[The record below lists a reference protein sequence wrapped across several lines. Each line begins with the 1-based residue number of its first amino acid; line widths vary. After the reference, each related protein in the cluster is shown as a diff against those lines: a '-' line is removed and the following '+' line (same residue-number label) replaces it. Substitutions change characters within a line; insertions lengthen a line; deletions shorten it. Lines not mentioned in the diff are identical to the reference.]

1 MLKCFVWVYQ
11 LQIWFATCKELQ
23 GLNKPYPAWLNTL
36 VVLIL
41 LMGILFALPNIYGSA
56 PAVQLANTAD
66 VAVSEAQLDGYVRTL
81 EGDGIIPEKF
91 FLKDERAVI
100 RFNDEQ
106 DQQRAADRLR
116 ARYGQ
121 DTNVAL
127 TLAPRVP
134 DWMRDMGLTPMSLGL
149 DLRGGV
155 YVLLE
160 VDMDTAIENRMKGYQ
175 QAIFDGLVEERISR
189 RVDLNNG
196 IITIRLR
203 NAEDLEVARG
213 IVTRADANLAVGD
226 GTDGTSLLVRM
237 TELQIKERQDFA
249 IEQNMT
255 TLRNR
260 VDQLGVA
267 EPLVQRQGVDRI
279 VVQLPGVQDPTELE
293 KILTATATLEFRMV
307 DQTGEV
313 PGSRSYPG
321 RGTEQSQTLRRA
333 VVASGDEII
342 DAGFTYSQDG
352 QPAVSIT
359 LDSAGGER
367 MLANTLENVG
377 KPMSTLFIEWRQKD
391 VMRNG
396 VLESR
401 RVKTEEIINTATI
414 RGVFKNQFQITG
426 ITPIEGR
433 ELAILLRA
441 GALAAP
447 VYKVDERTI
456 GPSLG
461 QDNIDRGFR
470 AIQIGFLAVIVF
482 MALYYRW
489 FGMIANIALL
499 SNLVFI
505 VAVLSLAGASLTLP
519 GIAGIVLTVG
529 MAVDA
534 NVLIFERIREEL
546 RDGVSP
552 QVAINAGY
560 EKALSSI
567 ADANITTL
575 IAAVVLLALGT
586 GPIKGFAITL
596 MIGILTSMF
605 TAIVGT
611 RSIVNFVFGGRKL
624 SSLPV

>member
-1 MLKCFVWVYQ
+1 
-11 LQIWFATCKELQ
+11 
-23 GLNKPYPAWLNTL
+23 LNRYPTWLNVLVL
-36 VVLIL
+36 VVLL
-41 LMGILFALPNIYGSA
+41 TGILFALPNIYGTA
-56 PAVQLANTAD
+56 PAVQLADKNANPIT
-66 VAVSEAQLDGYVRTL
+66 ELQLNNFVRSL
-81 EGDGIIPEKF
+81 ESDGITPEATY
-91 FLKDERAVI
+91 LVDGRAVI
-100 RFNDEQ
+100 RFAPGADA
-106 DQQRAADRLR
+106 DQQRASERLR
-116 ARYGQ
+116 ARYDR
-121 DTNVAL
+121 DTNVAM
-127 TLAPRVP
+127 TLAPRLP
-134 DWMRDMGLTPMSLGL
+134 DWVRDMGLNPMSLGL

-160 VDMDTAIENRMKGYQ
+160 VDMATAIGNRMSGYEQ
-175 QAIFDGLVEERISR
+175 DFDDRLRDARIR
-189 RVDLNNG
+189 HRVDLDNQ
-196 IITIRLR
+196 IITIRLTS
-203 NAEDLEVARG
+203 ADDLEQTRR
-213 IVTRADANLAVGD
+213 IVETADPNLLIGE
-226 GTDGTSLLVRM
+226 GTDGKSLTVRM
-237 TELQIKERQDFA
+237 TELQIEERQDFA

-293 KILTATATLEFRMV
+293 KILTATATLEFRLV
-307 DQTGEV
+307 DQSGDS
-313 PGSRSYPG
+313 PGSRTYPG
-321 RGTEQSQTLRRA
+321 RTGEASQVLRRE
-333 VVASGDEII
+333 VIASGDEII
-342 DAGFTYSQDG
+342 DASSGFTNEG
-352 QPAVSIT
+352 QPAVHIT

-367 MLANTLENVG
+367 MLETTNENVG
-377 KPMSTLFIEWRQKD
+377 KPMSTLFIEWREQD
-391 VMRNG
+391 VTRNG
-396 VLESR
+396 VTESR

-414 RGVFKNQFQITG
+414 RGVFKNRFQITG
-426 ITPIEGR
+426 LTPIEAR
-433 ELAILLRA
+433 DLAVLLRA

-470 AIQIGFLAVIVF
+470 AIQIGFLAVVVF

-489 FGMIANIALL
+489 FGMIANVALF

-505 VAVLSLAGASLTLP
+505 VAVLSLVGASLTLP

-534 NVLIFERIREEL
+534 NVLIFERIREEIV
-546 RDGVSP
+546 DGASP
-552 QVAINAGY
+552 QAAIHSGY

-575 IAAVVLLALGT
+575 IAAIVLLAFGT

-611 RSIVNFVFGGRKL
+611 RSIVNIVFGGRKIA
-624 SSLPV
+624 SVPV

>member
-1 MLKCFVWVYQ
+1 M
-11 LQIWFATCKELQ
+11 
-23 GLNKPYPAWLNTL
+23 NRYPAWLNMLVL
-36 VVLIL
+36 VVLL
-41 LMGILFALPNIYGSA
+41 SGLLFALPNMYGSA
-56 PAVQLANTAD
+56 PAVQLADAD
-66 VAVSEAQLDGYVRTL
+66 GDDISEAQLDNYLRALDSEGITPEAAYVK
-81 EGDGIIPEKF
+81 DG
-91 FLKDERAVI
+91 RAVL
-100 RFNDEQ
+100 RFETVE
-106 DQQRAADRLR
+106 DQQQSGERLR
-116 ARYGQ
+116 ARYDR

-127 TLAPRVP
+127 TLAPRLP
-134 DWMRDMGLTPMSLGL
+134 SWIRDMGLNPMSLGL

-160 VDMDTAIENRMKGYQ
+160 VDMVTAIDNRMQGYEQ
-175 QAIFDGLVEERISR
+175 DIDDRLRDARIR
-189 RVDLNNG
+189 HQVRLNNE
-196 IITIRLR
+196 ILTVRVT
-203 NAEDLEVARG
+203 NAEDLERARAIIG
-213 IVTRADANLAVGD
+213 EADSNLLVGD
-226 GTDGTSLLVRM
+226 GADGRSLTVRM
-237 TELQIKERQDFA
+237 TEAQIKERQDFA

-293 KILTATATLEFRMV
+293 KILTATATLEFRLV
-307 DQTGEV
+307 DQAGDL
-313 PGSRSYPG
+313 PGSRTYPG
-321 RGTEQSQTLRRA
+321 RGAEASQVLRRE
-333 VVASGDEII
+333 VIASGDEII
-342 DAGFTYSQDG
+342 DASSGFTAEG
-352 QPAVSIT
+352 QPAVHIT

-367 MLANTLENVG
+367 MLATTRDNVG
-377 KPMSTLFIEWRQKD
+377 KPMSTLFIEWREED
-391 VMRNG
+391 VTRAG
-396 VLESR
+396 VTEKRKL
-401 RVKTEEIINTATI
+401 KTEEIINTATI
-414 RGVFKNQFQITG
+414 RGVFKQRFQITG
-426 ITPIEGR
+426 LTPIEAR
-433 ELAILLRA
+433 DLAVLLRA

-482 MALYYRW
+482 MAVYYRW
-489 FGMIANIALL
+489 FGMIANLALF

-505 VAVLSLAGASLTLP
+505 VAVLSMIGASLTLP

-546 RDGVSP
+546 AAGSSP
-552 QVAINAGY
+552 QAAIHSGY

-575 IAAVVLLALGT
+575 IAAIVLLAFGT

-611 RSIVNFVFGGRKL
+611 RSVVNLVFGGRKI
-624 SSLPV
+624 SSVPV